1 MKAVEVMFD
10 ETLLS
15 RLDEDQEVRRV
26 GRSAFLRRL
35 VVEYL
40 SRRREAAIDAQYRK
54 AYADGGGLG
63 PELDGWEDEAVWPD
77 E

>member
-15 RLDEDQEVRRV
+15 RLDDDQEVRRV
-26 GRSAFLRRL
+26 GRSTLLRCL

-40 SRRREAAIDAQYRK
+40 NRRREAAIDAQYQK

-63 PELDGWEDEAVWPD
+63 HEFDGWEDEAAWPN

>member
-10 ETLLS
+10 DALLV
-15 RLDEDQEVRRV
+15 RLDEDREVRRV
-26 GRSAFLRRL
+26 GRSAFLHRL
-35 VVEYL
+35 VTAYL
-40 SRRREAAIDAQYRK
+40 NRRREAAVDVQYRK

-63 PELDGWEDEAVWPD
+63 PEFDGWEDEAAWPT